1 MGTLHTLTIT
11 LITLWIVSE
20 VLINLITFKNRSRGM
35 TDGADRLSYFIVWL
49 CTVPPIGFA
58 ILMWARRLSGSGSG
72 NLAAPLPL
80 PGYVGCLLIAAGIL
94 IRLLAVA
101 TLKKQFTVKVSIV
114 ENHRIIDSGMYGV
127 IRHPAYLGHLVSLIG
142 IGLVSG
148 NRVSLTALAVLP
160 LAGILYRIHIEE
172 DALQRHFGPAYQAY
186 ARRTKRLL
194 PGIW

>member
-94 IRLLAVA
+94 IRLLAC
-101 TLKKQFTVKVSIV
+101 S
-114 ENHRIIDSGMYGV
+114 
-127 IRHPAYLGHLVSLIG
+127 P
-142 IGLVSG
+142 
-148 NRVSLTALAVLP
+148 LP
-160 LAGILYRIHIEE
+160 R
-172 DALQRHFGPAYQAY
+172 
-186 ARRTKRLL
+186 
-194 PGIW
+194 